1 MNIELEKMNKKQ
13 YQILPLRTDIIPK
26 YIDIDTKVIIELSDI
41 KDKLK
46 YLNDINNLKYEVWDK
61 YFNMNNKIFKDK
73 GKYKF
78 NYHIQTDAVG
88 TSICFVKKIKN
99 LNVQYQKMITINIQM
114 IIIKMK
120 LKN

>member
-1 MNIELEKMNKKQ
+1 MNKKQ

-46 YLNDINNLKYEVWDK
+46 YLNDINNLKHEVWDK

-78 NYHIQTDAVG
+78 NYHK
-88 TSICFVKKIKN
+88 CPFPKE
-99 LNVQYQKMITINIQM
+99 
-114 IIIKMK
+114 KMK
-120 LKN
+120 DFFLLRIYQIQKIIY